1 MLDTST
7 NLSKVSREQMVATLT
22 DMKALHPEQTEAL
35 NQILTFVKSQKYGLN
50 FEKHIE
56 QVDID
61 LQNHL
66 PVFKPFKQIDNGSP
80 EDGYNFLLEGDN
92 LHSLKL
98 LEKTHA
104 GAVDVIYIDPPYNT
118 GNRDFRYTDR
128 IIGED
133 DGYRHSKWLSFMTER
148 LSIAKNL
155 LSDTGVIF
163 ISIDEYE
170 FAQLKLLCDG
180 VFGEENFVE
189 NFIWVKN
196 STKNL
201 SKTTS
206 TNHEYI
212 LCYARNI
219 ECVKRNDNLFRV
231 EKAGLSEVK
240 DILKKATENGLSPAE
255 AEQKL
260 RTFYK
265 AHPELKGISQ
275 YNRVD
280 YGPRN
285 SGQRNYQAYR
295 LSDSSAPKATGRA
308 ATYEVIHPVDGKPC
322 KTPTRGWAYTQET
335 MQEHIRNGLIEFYS
349 DHNHVPQFKRY
360 LDTVETEVQKSVI
373 SDFKDGKKE
382 LCKLFGES
390 PFGNPKPTSL
400 VKTLLRCCSRNA
412 LVLDFF
418 AGSGTTGQAV
428 LELNEEDGGNRHFIL
443 CTNNEIDDVSVEK
456 IIGRKPRNTIGNGEK
471 IASWHKQAEE
481 IRHSRNSQHLG
492 ICQSVT
498 FPRIN
503 TVITGIRPDGSRYSD
518 GIPCN
523 LKYFQTDMVEKYE
536 KDDDG
541 NYLPYVS
548 ETLRADLS
556 NYIDTLIELQD
567 GISLPSERTA
577 VVWDSVGIDELMEA
591 DTAKLQTVYMD
602 LDTIET
608 SAEQER
614 FINRLRNHGVE
625 FRNIPKYYYKE
636 VA

>member
-22 DMKALHPEQTEAL
+22 DMKALHPEQAEAL

-66 PVFKPFKQIDNGSP
+66 PVFKPFKQIENGSP

-98 LEKTHA
+98 LEKTHT

-118 GNRDFRYTDR
+118 GNRDFRYNDR

-133 DGYRHSKWLSFMTER
+133 DGYRHSKWLSFMSER

-163 ISIDEYE
+163 ISIDDNEQ
-170 FAQLKLLCDG
+170 ARLKILCDEI
-180 VFGEENFVE
+180 FGEDNCVNVIIPEMASSGV
-189 NFIWVKN
+189 VKR
-196 STKNL
+196 SHKDKHFMKTHEYVL
-201 SKTTS
+201 MYSKTKSITINS
-206 TNHEYI
+206 LYDQWETYDKNY
-212 LCYARNI
+212 
-219 ECVKRNDNLFRV
+219 NLFFDGTNFGTLSDQIAILNTDYKKLSTDKYLSFGDIQEFVINHRKEIFRRHSPSAWAKKNV
-231 EKAGLSEVK
+231 SQGELLWEDITKKTRNQVIKVYDDAHEKYELLMRIRQSSGWGYERLEPLEWNYHDGKLALLRGDIWKGIYRDMSNINNEGAVVFKNGKKPVRLVK
-240 DILKKATENGLSPAE
+240 DLIRS
-255 AEQKL
+255 
-260 RTFYK
+260 
-265 AHPELKGISQ
+265 
-275 YNRVD
+275 V
-280 YGPRN
+280 
-285 SGQRNYQAYR
+285 SGN
-295 LSDSSAPKATGRA
+295 
-308 ATYEVIHPVDGKPC
+308 
-322 KTPTRGWAYTQET
+322 
-335 MQEHIRNGLIEFYS
+335 
-349 DHNHVPQFKRY
+349 
-360 LDTVETEVQKSVI
+360 
-373 SDFKDGKKE
+373 
-382 LCKLFGES
+382 
-390 PFGNPKPTSL
+390 
-400 VKTLLRCCSRNA
+400 NA

-428 LELNEEDGGNRHFIL
+428 LELNEEDSGNRHFIL
-443 CTNNEIDDVSVEK
+443 CTNNEIDDASVEK

-503 TVITGIRPDGSRYSD
+503 TVITGIRPDGSKYSD
-518 GIPCN
+518 GIHCN

-536 KDDDG
+536 RDDDG

-556 NYIDTLIELQD
+556 NYIETLIELQD

-577 VVWDSVGIDELMEA
+577 VVWDSIDIDELMES
-591 DTAKLQTVYMD
+591 DTSKLQTVYMD

-608 SAEQER
+608 SAKQER